1 MCSKIQHLFCLA
13 IVRGERAA
21 TLRERDRSTAPF
33 AVHLAASFHPI
44 PGNSI
49 PGNDFACR
57 ITRLHDWSFPGQLVS
72 RPTHKQ
78 FACGGVARVAGTRDR
93 NNDDHLSSS
102 PIQLRSF
109 SLSLSLLFSLRLL
122 LLSLIPLTSCALI
135 CLAILRCYTVQYTVR
150 GRCWFSRDRGNEYTN
165 VAKFWSRKR
174 KGSKVSNCIG
184 IYIRERKGK
193 NLEAL
198 LDWFRWNDISWR
210 RKLFRQSALNK
221 DLRNVGFYIE
231 REYTKTIIMF
241 DTEHS
246 FSLLSVSFCARWK

>member
-1 MCSKIQHLFCLA
+1 MSYYAF
-13 IVRGERAA
+13 
-21 TLRERDRSTAPF
+21 
-33 AVHLAASFHPI
+33 
-44 PGNSI
+44 
-49 PGNDFACR
+49 
-57 ITRLHDWSFPGQLVS
+57 TRLVIPWPACQ
-72 RPTHKQ
+72 PTHTR
-78 FACGGVARVAGTRDR
+78 FASSLRVGVLRVWPEHETVIMTTTCRAR
-93 NNDDHLSSS
+93 
-102 PIQLRSF
+102 RSNF
-109 SLSLSLLFSLRLL
+109 APSLSLSLLFSLRLL

-135 CLAILRCYTVQYTVR
+135 CLAILRCYMVQYTVR
-150 GRCWFSRDRGNEYTN
+150 GRCWFSRARGNEYTN
-165 VAKFWSRKR
+165 VAKFRSRKR